1 MIKDKNNCIISVG
14 DAFRTNWGDIYDV
27 SLEREAFLIEN
38 GEGGFVEE
46 VVMAIATSRKTGG
59 KMNLLQF
66 EGKEIQKIEPS
77 SASDVQE
84 ELDPAAAALSA
95 HAQCAA
101 ELFLNRELFR
111 NGMITEADY
120 EASALEIKEKYKEV
134 IVKRE

>member
-66 EGKEIQKIEPS
+66 EGKDIQKIEPS
-77 SASDVQE
+77 SASASVSLE
-84 ELDPAAAALSA
+84 
-95 HAQCAA
+95 HVNCAA

>member
-1 MIKDKNNCIISVG
+1 MIKDKNNCSISVG

-66 EGKEIQKIEPS
+66 EGKEIQKIETS
-77 SASDVQE
+77 SASDASE
-84 ELDPAAAALSA
+84 EDPAAAALSA
-95 HAQCAA
+95 HAHCAE

>member
-1 MIKDKNNCIISVG
+1 MIEDKNGNVINVG
-14 DAFRTNWGDIYDV
+14 DAFWTNWGDVYDV

-77 SASDVQE
+77 SSSDASADS
-84 ELDPAAAALSA
+84 ATNSALSA
-95 HAQCAA
+95 LAHCAA
-101 ELFLNRELFR
+101 ELFVSRELFR
-111 NGMITEADY
+111 NGMISEAEY
-120 EASALEIKEKYKEV
+120 KTTVLEIKEKYYGKE
-134 IVKRE
+134 

>member
-14 DAFRTNWGDIYDV
+14 DAFRTDWGNVYDV
-27 SLEREAFLIEN
+27 SLERKAFFIEN
-38 GEGGFVEE
+38 GEGGYEE
-46 VVMAIATSRKTGG
+46 VIMAVATSRKTGR
-59 KMNLLQF
+59 KVNLLQF
-66 EGKEIQKIEPS
+66 EGKKIQKIEPS

-84 ELDPAAAALSA
+84 ELDPAAAALNA
-95 HAQCAA
+95 HAHCAA